1 MKELNVEDL
10 LFNEE
15 KQESDYLELP
25 LSRRTFLLVGI
36 VVVALTGVAFG
47 RSAYLNVA
55 RGSFYQDRALANLHR
70 EVELPAPRGII
81 KDRFGNPLVGNRNS
95 FSAFLNVTDL
105 LSAGG
110 RESEDRSA
118 MIGEIAGIL
127 DLDPKELEEFVSKS
141 NLEKRGFI
149 PLARNISRTQT
160 IALNSLNFPEVEITS
175 DYVREYI
182 DGPAFSHVLGYV
194 GESEDS
200 KDLIGKDGIE
210 AYYDSILRGID
221 GKMFIY
227 RDAVGKS
234 LDRKV
239 AEAPR
244 TGGDISV
251 TLDAQLQNF
260 FYDRMKSALAG
271 LGREAGVGIA
281 LDPRDGEV
289 LAMISLPSFDNNNVS
304 KYLTGRSQPL
314 FNRAVSGTYTPGS
327 TIKPLVALAALREKI
342 IEPDFQILSTGSIEI
357 PNPYVPENPSRFL
370 DWKAHGWVDLR
381 SALARSSN
389 VYFYE
394 VGGGFEGLK
403 GLGIERLRTYWEK
416 FLLGKKTGIDL
427 FSENSGFLPAP
438 EEKEKRTGQIWRI
451 GDTYNVSIGQG
462 DLQLTPLQL
471 INFISSIANKGKIF
485 RPHLVNRQN
494 DPEVLFDYSNW
505 TEELKEVRLG
515 MEDGASKPYGT
526 AHLLA
531 SLPMTS
537 AAKTGSSQ
545 VANNTRTNAFFV
557 GYAPAE
563 DPEIAILVL
572 IENSKEGSS
581 NTIPVARDVLQWYY
595 DNRISNGKSS
605 L

>member
-15 KQESDYLELP
+15 QQESDYLERP
-25 LSRRTFLLVGI
+25 LSRRTFLLVGA
-36 VVVALTGVAFG
+36 VVVALALIAFG

-55 RGSFYQDRALANLHR
+55 RGSFYQERALVNLHR

-81 KDRFGNPLVGNRNS
+81 KDRFGNPLVENKNS
-95 FSAFLNVTDL
+95 FSAFLNVADL
-105 LSAGG
+105 LKKN
-110 RESEDRSA
+110 EDWSA
-118 MIGEIAGIL
+118 MIGEIAHVLGS
-127 DLDPKELEEFVSKS
+127 DSEELEEFVRKA
-141 NLEKRGFI
+141 NLEKRNFI
-149 PLARNISRTQT
+149 PLARNISRSQT
-160 IALNSLNFPEVEITS
+160 ISLNSLNFPEIEITS

-182 DGPAFSHVLGYV
+182 DGPVYSHTLGYV
-194 GESEDS
+194 GESDSS
-200 KDLIGKDGIE
+200 KDLVGKDGIE

-227 RDAVGKS
+227 RDALGKT

-244 TGGDISV
+244 AGGDLVV
-251 TLDAQLQNF
+251 TLDSQLQKF

-281 LDPRDGEV
+281 LDPQSGEV
-289 LAMISLPSFDNNNVS
+289 LAMVSLPSFDNNNVS
-304 KYLTGRSQPL
+304 KYLVGRSQPL

-327 TIKPLVALAALREKI
+327 TIKPLVALAALHEKI
-342 IEPDFQILSTGSIEI
+342 VEPDFQILSTGSIEI

-394 VGGGFEGLK
+394 LGGGFQGFK
-403 GLGIERLRTYWEK
+403 GLGIERLRGYWEK
-416 FLLGKKTGIDL
+416 FLLGQKTGIDL
-427 FSENSGFLPAP
+427 LSESSGFLPEP

-471 INFISSIANKGKIF
+471 INFISSIANNGKIF
-485 RPHLVNRQN
+485 RPHLVNKQN
-494 DPEVLFDYSNW
+494 DPEVLFDYSDW
-505 TEELKEVRLG
+505 ASELKEVRQG
-515 MEDGASKPYGT
+515 MEDAVSKPYGT
-526 AHLLA
+526 ANMLVY
-531 SLPMTS
+531 LPMKS
-537 AAKTGSSQ
+537 AGKTGSSQ

-563 DPEIAILVL
+563 NSEIAVLVL
-572 IENSKEGSS
+572 IENSREGSL
-581 NTIPVARDVLQWYY
+581 NAVPVARDVMQWYY